1 MIIKYLL
8 PLAAIAGVLFVVYT
22 VVAQN
27 KPLPPAPPVAAPAAS
42 PYQSQVPGAGLVEPS
57 TEFIAIGTNVPG
69 IVTKVFVK
77 PGDKVKQGDP
87 LFMIDDRTLKAEL
100 ASREAAVLAAQASLD
115 KMVAMPRLEEIPPA
129 EARLHEAESQLADL
143 STQLAMWEK
152 ADKRAVSEEEMSKRR
167 FSVQTAQTRVA
178 QAKSDLDLLKAGAW
192 KPDLDIA
199 RANLASAQAE
209 AGRVRTEID
218 RLTVRAPVDAEIL
231 KSNIRAGEYAQGAG
245 SASGGSGGGGSASPD
260 APLMIIGG
268 TDVLHIRVDIDEN
281 DAWRVKPGAEG
292 FAYIRGNSKLR
303 TPITFVRFE
312 PYVIPKKSLTG
323 SSGERVDTRVLQVI
337 CAFKRADLGAPVY
350 VGQQMDVF
358 LSAPPLGDARFGA
371 DPDQAQKDLEGGKKQ

>member
-8 PLAAIAGVLFVVYT
+8 PLAAIAGVIFVVFT
-22 VVAQN
+22 VMAQN
-27 KPLPPAPPVAAPAAS
+27 KPLTPAPPVAAPAAS

-57 TEFIAIGTNVPG
+57 TEFIAIGTNVSG
-69 IVTKVFVK
+69 VVTKVFVK
-77 PGDKVKQGDP
+77 AGDKVKQGDA
-87 LFMIDDRTLKAEL
+87 LFMIDDRTLRAEL
-100 ASREAAVLAAQASLD
+100 ASREAMVLAAQASLD
-115 KMVAMPRLEEIPPA
+115 KLLAMPRPEELPPA
-129 EARLHEAESQLADL
+129 EAKLREAESQVADL
-143 STQLAMWEK
+143 SAQLSMWEK

-167 FSVQTAQTRVA
+167 FSVQIAQTRIA

-192 KPDLDIA
+192 KPDVDIA
-199 RANLASAQAE
+199 RANLASAQSDVA
-209 AGRVRTEID
+209 RVKTELE

-231 KSNIRAGEYAQGAG
+231 KSNIRAGEYAQG
-245 SASGGSGGGGSASPD
+245 GGGGSGAANSPD
-260 APLMIIGG
+260 SPLMIIGG
-268 TDVLHIRVDIDEN
+268 TDILHIRVDIDEN
-281 DAWRVKPGAEG
+281 DAWRVTPGAKG
-292 FAYIRGNSKLR
+292 YAYIRGNSKLR

-358 LSAPPLGDARFGA
+358 LEAPPLGDAKFGA
-371 DPDQAQKDLEGGKKQ
+371 DPDQAKKDLSHQ